1 MSDWKFAQE
10 EDRSIELAMVHRFS
24 MMKKEKEGEVE
35 FTITIKEFAKP
46 ASRTMSFFA
55 QADKQ
60 TNQKTMPVT
69 PAGWGESLLAA
80 LSECIAEINRFP
92 YQGPR

>member
-1 MSDWKFAQE
+1 
-10 EDRSIELAMVHRFS
+10 
-24 MMKKEKEGEVE
+24 
-35 FTITIKEFAKP
+35 
-46 ASRTMSFFA
+46 
-55 QADKQ
+55 
-60 TNQKTMPVT
+60 MPVT